1 MDINKARGYIK
12 KYVNNRRWSIRNIE
26 WCIIN
31 HLANGIEG
39 PGHILEIG
47 SFRFVSTTA
56 FLEAMEN
63 NPDLKLTTIDV
74 NYPNIGFKHEPE
86 VEARW
91 TKLTGSSRNIM
102 PSLKNKFDL
111 IFVDGDHKHAG
122 AKADFEDAIKL
133 KTPGG
138 HIIAHDTQAEPLRAV
153 FDEMFGENSFLPG
166 NGVSYGMSIYPEID
180 LEGIKAKFI
189 P

>member
-1 MDINKARGYIK
+1 MDIDKIHGYIK
-12 KYVNNRRWSIRNIE
+12 KYVNSRRWSIRNVE

-31 HLANGIEG
+31 HLANDIEG

-74 NYPNIGFKHEPE
+74 DYPNVEFKHEPGT
-86 VEARW
+86 EARW
-91 TKLTGSSRNIM
+91 TKLTGSSRSIM
-102 PSLKNKFDL
+102 PLLEDKFDL
-111 IFVDGDHKHAG
+111 IFVDGDHRHVG

-133 KTPGG
+133 RAPGG
-138 HIIAHDTQAEPLRAV
+138 RIVAHDTQSEPLRAV
-153 FDEMFGENSFLPG
+153 FDEMFGENTFFPG
-166 NGVSYGMSIYPEID
+166 KEVSYGLSIHPAID
-180 LEGIKAKFI
+180 IDALISQ
-189 P
+189 